1 MSKNE
6 NIKNSI
12 KETRQRRQNMD
23 CKVFE
28 LKIDYSH
35 LSKQQ
40 KEYLKRLFLEKKWLR
55 NALLADFSKHDRS
68 EKFVSVDI
76 KVKDQFETRE
86 INCLSSQI
94 KQDVYDEIK
103 TNIFAL
109 ARSKKKDNKIGKL
122 KFVSECNMVNLRQYG
137 CTYKFA
143 NNRLKIQGNKKLFK
157 INGLKQIPINS
168 EFANAKLIRK
178 PSGYY
183 VQVTCYIPRK
193 EIKKNG
199 LGIGFDFGIKD
210 NIIDSFGN
218 KYNFKFEETKRLKK
232 ASRNSNRHYVKTSKS
247 SRKSNKILKR
257 EFEKISNSKKD
268 AKNKFIS
275 KLREYEIIAVQNEN
289 LSGWKSSKMKGWGKR
304 IQHSIMGG
312 IISDIKK
319 MPQTVIINRWFP
331 STKTCPVC
339 GLVNTIPLT
348 ERTYKCECGYVAD
361 RDIKSAITILYKA
374 IKQVGEY
381 NLNLQESF
389 ITDLLSNDS
398 RLNNLVDSRSQAL

>member
-6 NIKNSI
+6 DIKNSI
-12 KETRQRRQNMD
+12 KETRQHRQNMD

-55 NALLADFSKHDRS
+55 NTLLANFDRYT
-68 EKFVSVDI
+68 ENDKFKSVEI
-76 KVKDQFETRE
+76 KVKDQFEIRE
-86 INCLSSQI
+86 INCLSSQM
-94 KQDVYDEIK
+94 KQSIYDEIK

-109 ARSKKKDNKIGKL
+109 ARSKKKNNKIGKL
-122 KFVSECNMVNLRQYG
+122 KFMTKCDMIELKQFGN
-137 CTYKFA
+137 TYKIIR
-143 NNRLKIQGNKKLFK
+143 NNVKLQGNKKLFK
-157 INGLKQIPINS
+157 INGLKQIPS
-168 EFANAKLIRK
+168 DCEFANAKLVRK

-183 VQVTCYIPRK
+183 MQVTCYVPRK

-232 ASRNSNRHYVKTSKS
+232 ASKNSNRHYAKTKKS

-257 EFEKISNSKKD
+257 EFEKISNRKKD
-268 AKNKFIS
+268 TKNKFIS
-275 KLREYEIIAVQNEN
+275 KLKEYEIIAVQNEN

-304 IQHSIMGG
+304 VQHSIMGG
-312 IISDIKK
+312 IIGDIKK
-319 MPQTVIINRWFP
+319 MPQTVIIDRWFP
-331 STKTCPVC
+331 STKTCPIC
-339 GLVNTIPLT
+339 GLINTIPLT

-361 RDIKSAITILYKA
+361 RDTKSAITILYKA
-374 IKQVGEY
+374 IKQVGER

-389 ITDLLSNDS
+389 ITDLLSNGS
-398 RLNNLVDSRSQAL
+398 RLNNLVDSRSQAF

>member
-55 NALLADFSKHDRS
+55 NTLLANFDKYT
-68 EKFVSVDI
+68 EKDKFENVDI
-76 KVKDQFETRE
+76 KVKDRFEVRE
-86 INCLSSQI
+86 INFLSSQM
-94 KQDVYDEIK
+94 KQSIYDEIK

-122 KFVSECNMVNLRQYG
+122 KFTTECNMIELKQFGN
-137 CTYKFA
+137 TYKIVR
-143 NNRLKIQGNKKLFK
+143 NKVKLQGNKKLFK
-157 INGLKQIPINS
+157 INGLKQIPS
-168 EFANAKLIRK
+168 DGEFANAKLIRK

-183 VQVTCYIPRK
+183 VQVTYYVPRK

-210 NIIDSFGN
+210 NIIDSFGD

-232 ASRNSNRHYVKTSKS
+232 ASRNSNRYYAKTKSS

-257 EFEKISNSKKD
+257 EFEKISNRKKD

-275 KLREYEIIAVQNEN
+275 KLKEYEIIAVQNEN

-312 IISDIKK
+312 IIGDIKK
-319 MPQTVIINRWFP
+319 MPQTVIIDRWFP
-331 STKTCPVC
+331 STKTCPIC
-339 GLVNTIPLT
+339 GLVNIIPLT
-348 ERTYKCECGYVAD
+348 ERVYRCECGYVAD
-361 RDIKSAITILYKA
+361 RDTKSAITILYKA
-374 IKQVGEY
+374 IKQVGEH

-389 ITDLLSNDS
+389 ITDLLSNGS
-398 RLNNLVDSRSQAL
+398 KLNNLVDSRSQAL

>member
-55 NALLADFSKHDRS
+55 NTLLADFSKYDRS
-68 EKFVSVDI
+68 EKFISVNI
-76 KVKDQFETRE
+76 KVKDQFESRE
-86 INCLSSQI
+86 INSLSSQM
-94 KQDVYDEIK
+94 KQDIYDEIK

-109 ARSKKKDNKIGKL
+109 AKSKKKDNKIGKL
-122 KFVSECNMVNLRQYG
+122 KFVTECNMVNLRQYG
-137 CTYKFA
+137 CTYKFT
-143 NNRLKIQGNKKLFK
+143 NNRLKIQGNKNLFK
-157 INGLKQIPINS
+157 TNGLKQIPNDS
-168 EFANAKLIRK
+168 EFANAKLVRK

-183 VQVTCYIPRK
+183 VQVTCYVPRK
-193 EIKKNG
+193 EIKKNR

-232 ASRNSNRHYVKTSKS
+232 ASRNSNRHYAKTKKS

-257 EFEKISNSKKD
+257 EFEKISNRKKD
-268 AKNKFIS
+268 TKNKFIS
-275 KLREYEIIAVQNEN
+275 KLKEYEIIAVQNEN

-319 MPQTVIINRWFP
+319 MPQTVIIDRWFP
-331 STKTCPVC
+331 STKTCPIC
-339 GLVNTIPLT
+339 GLINNIPLT
-348 ERTYKCECGYVAD
+348 ERTYKCECGYMAD
-361 RDIKSAITILYKA
+361 RDTKSAITILYKA
-374 IKQVGEY
+374 IKQVGEH

-389 ITDLLSNDS
+389 VTGLLSNGS

>member
-55 NALLADFSKHDRS
+55 NTLLADFSKYDRS
-68 EKFVSVDI
+68 EKFISVNI
-76 KVKDQFETRE
+76 KVKDQFESRE
-86 INCLSSQI
+86 INSLSSQM
-94 KQDVYDEIK
+94 KQDIYDEIK

-109 ARSKKKDNKIGKL
+109 AKSKKKDNKIGKL
-122 KFVSECNMVNLRQYG
+122 KFVTECNMVNLRQYG
-137 CTYKFA
+137 CTYKFT

-157 INGLKQIPINS
+157 TNGLKQIPNDS
-168 EFANAKLIRK
+168 EFANAKLVRK

-183 VQVTCYIPRK
+183 VQVTCYVPRK
-193 EIKKNG
+193 EIKKNR

-257 EFEKISNSKKD
+257 EFEKISNRKKD

-319 MPQTVIINRWFP
+319 MPQTVIIDRWFP
-331 STKTCPVC
+331 STKTCPIC
-339 GLVNTIPLT
+339 GLINNIPLT
-348 ERTYKCECGYVAD
+348 ERTYKCECGYMAD

-374 IKQVGEY
+374 IKQVGEH

-389 ITDLLSNDS
+389 VTGLLSNGS